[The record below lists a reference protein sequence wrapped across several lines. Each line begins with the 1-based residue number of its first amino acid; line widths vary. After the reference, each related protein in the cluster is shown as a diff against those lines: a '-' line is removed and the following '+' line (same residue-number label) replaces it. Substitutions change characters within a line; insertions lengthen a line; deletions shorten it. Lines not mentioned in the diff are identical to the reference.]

1 MGETAGGDKGAG
13 MRGVWVHGDGCGSCL
28 KYVPTGKRQGDGGS
42 EGDGPVE
49 PGCTYWT
56 KRESR

>member
-13 MRGVWVHGDGCGSCL
+13 MWGVWVHGGMRKLPEVCADR
-28 KYVPTGKRQGDGGS
+28 KRQGHGGS